1 MIRYLLETSIIGSF
15 LVLIILLL
23 RFIFK
28 NKIKKSIIY
37 YLWIILI
44 IKLLIP
50 LGPESKVSIFN
61 LVNVENSNYETINNV
76 DINNNILSQ
85 NNEANEINTVIQEEN
100 TSTNEKINNNSNIK
114 INSNEET
121 TELKK
126 KNKNSLEKVLFLIWI
141 SVTTI
146 IILSKLAIYIRFK
159 KSINNEYKNNLN
171 YKYNI
176 DISKELKL
184 LNIKRNIK
192 IIVTDR
198 SITPSLI
205 GIINPK
211 ILIPKI
217 ILKDIEENQ
226 LRYIIL
232 HELCH
237 YKRKDIFIL
246 WLSIFAS
253 SINWFNPII
262 NLGMKIMKEDCELAC
277 DEMVLD
283 NIKDSE
289 KIYYG
294 KTIINIIEAISI
306 KNKMV
311 GTTSIITSKKSIK
324 ERIKLIAKNKKFN
337 FKNIILGIVII
348 IVFLGIALTNKV
360 NIKKLDLI
368 DYRKVNIISINTILT
383 NKAPSPL
390 ESKVINDNSKIKELI
405 EYINS
410 IEVKNK
416 KKVDIKGGEIL
427 NINIKGEENYNIR
440 ISEDKY
446 IYVDDI
452 RYEVNN
458 EDLNYIKKYAM
469 EYESENKVEIDN
481 VDDILEHLQ
490 KKYKVEIKSSKEK
503 NQKLGNGDSAIEKT
517 INLNTEEVYF
527 YEFKNKESALGYV
540 GIFNGDDYAEISYIS
555 DLLIDLDKLTNTK
568 NLYFLD
574 NIICLYN
581 GDSKEIKESLSNILG
596 EPLKRQSRPSI
607 LISNVDVTLIYPSQW
622 KLRQDPKTIIIGEKK
637 FDIDSTKVTL
647 EKNICKVKINNY
659 DLLYELGNFDEE
671 EIYILWEHKYRE
683 NNKEFQINISRDDFI
698 RLYKIKD
705 SYINLNLRYKEIVFE
720 NDNKIEI
727 AKKLFEEYLND
738 NKTNWFFNLVNGI
751 DEESTDT
758 FSDFKINDITLIE
771 DGENLFKVG
780 ISYDIKPLGEEVSIW
795 DAGNGEREGEWIRKK
810 YNFFDIEKIKGN
822 TYRIINGYTG

>member
-50 LGPESKVSIFN
+50 IGPESKLSIFN
-61 LVNVENSNYETINNV
+61 LVNVKNLNYETVNNV
-76 DINNNILSQ
+76 DINNNILNQ
-85 NNEANEINTVIQEEN
+85 NNELNEINTAIQEEN
-100 TSTNEKINNNSNIK
+100 TSINEEINNNSNIK

-126 KNKNSLEKVLFLIWI
+126 KNKSVEKILFLIWI
-141 SVTTI
+141 SGTLS
-146 IILSKLAIYIRFK
+146 ILLLKLMIYIRFK

-192 IIVTDR
+192 VIVTDK

-217 ILKDIEENQ
+217 ILKDIEKNE

-283 NIKDSE
+283 NIEDSE
-289 KIYYG
+289 KTYYG

-306 KNKMV
+306 KNKMI

-324 ERIKLIAKNKKFN
+324 ERIKIIAKNKKFN

-360 NIKKLDLI
+360 STKKLDLI
-368 DYRKVNIISINTILT
+368 DYRKVNIISINKILT
-383 NKAPSPL
+383 NKIPSPL
-390 ESKVINDNSKIKELI
+390 ESKVINDNSEIKELI

-416 KKVDIKGGEIL
+416 KKVDIKDGEIL

-481 VDDILEHLQ
+481 VDGILEHLQ

-503 NQKLGNGDSAIEKT
+503 NQKLGNGDSAIEKI

-527 YEFKNKESALGYV
+527 YEFKNKEFALGYV
-540 GIFNGDDYAEISYIS
+540 GIFNGDDYAEISYVS

-574 NIICLYN
+574 NIICLYD

-596 EPLKRQSRPSI
+596 EPLKRQSRPSL
-607 LISNVDVTLIYPSQW
+607 LISNADVTLIYPSQW
-622 KLRQDPKTIIIGEKK
+622 KLEQDPKAIIIGEKK

-659 DLLYELGNFDEE
+659 DLINELGSFDEE
-671 EIYILWEHKYRE
+671 EIYILWEHKYQE
-683 NNKEFQINISRDDFI
+683 KNKEFQINISRDDFV
-698 RLYKIKD
+698 R
-705 SYINLNLRYKEIVFE
+705 
-720 NDNKIEI
+720 IE
-727 AKKLFEEYLND
+727 
-738 NKTNWFFNLVNGI
+738 
-751 DEESTDT
+751 
-758 FSDFKINDITLIE
+758 
-771 DGENLFKVG
+771 
-780 ISYDIKPLGEEVSIW
+780 
-795 DAGNGEREGEWIRKK
+795 
-810 YNFFDIEKIKGN
+810 
-822 TYRIINGYTG
+822 

>member
-50 LGPESKVSIFN
+50 IGPESKLSIFN
-61 LVNVENSNYETINNV
+61 LVNVKNLNYETVNNV
-76 DINNNILSQ
+76 DINNNILNQ
-85 NNEANEINTVIQEEN
+85 NNELNEINTAIQEEN
-100 TSTNEKINNNSNIK
+100 TSTNEEINNNSNIK

-126 KNKNSLEKVLFLIWI
+126 KNKSVEKILFLIWI
-141 SVTTI
+141 SGTLS
-146 IILSKLAIYIRFK
+146 ILLLKLMIYIRFK
-159 KSINNEYKNNLN
+159 KSINNEYRNNFN
-171 YKYNI
+171 YKYNM

-192 IIVTDR
+192 VIVTDK

-217 ILKDIEENQ
+217 ILKDIEKNE

-283 NIKDSE
+283 NIEDSE
-289 KIYYG
+289 KTYYG

-306 KNKMV
+306 KNKMI

-324 ERIKLIAKNKKFN
+324 ERIKIIAKNKKFN

-360 NIKKLDLI
+360 STKKLDLI
-368 DYRKVNIISINTILT
+368 DYRKVNIISINKILT
-383 NKAPSPL
+383 NKIPSPL
-390 ESKVINDNSKIKELI
+390 ESKVINDNSEIKELI

-416 KKVDIKGGEIL
+416 KKVDIKDGEIL

-481 VDDILEHLQ
+481 VDGILEHLQ

-503 NQKLGNGDSAIEKT
+503 NQKLGNGDSAIEKI

-527 YEFKNKESALGYV
+527 YEFKNKEFALGYV
-540 GIFNGDDYAEISYIS
+540 GIFNGDDYAEISYVS

-574 NIICLYN
+574 NIICLYD

-607 LISNVDVTLIYPSQW
+607 LISNADVTLIYPSQW

-637 FDIDSTKVTL
+637 FDIDSAKVTL

-659 DLLYELGNFDEE
+659 DLINELGSFDEE
-671 EIYILWEHKYRE
+671 EIYILWEHKYQE
-683 NNKEFQINISRDDFI
+683 SNKEFLINISRDDFV
-698 RLYKIKD
+698 R
-705 SYINLNLRYKEIVFE
+705 
-720 NDNKIEI
+720 IE
-727 AKKLFEEYLND
+727 
-738 NKTNWFFNLVNGI
+738 
-751 DEESTDT
+751 
-758 FSDFKINDITLIE
+758 
-771 DGENLFKVG
+771 
-780 ISYDIKPLGEEVSIW
+780 
-795 DAGNGEREGEWIRKK
+795 
-810 YNFFDIEKIKGN
+810 
-822 TYRIINGYTG
+822 

>member
-37 YLWIILI
+37 CLWIILI

-50 LGPESKVSIFN
+50 IGPESKLSIFN
-61 LVNVENSNYETINNV
+61 LANIKNLNYETVNNV
-76 DINNNILSQ
+76 DINNNILSE
-85 NNEANEINTVIQEEN
+85 NNESNEINTVIQEEN
-100 TSTNEKINNNSNIK
+100 TSTNEEINNNSNIK

-126 KNKNSLEKVLFLIWI
+126 KNNNSLEKVLFLIWI
-141 SVTTI
+141 SVTAI
-146 IILSKLAIYIRFK
+146 MLLSKLVIYIRVK
-159 KSINNEYKNNLN
+159 TSINNEYKNNLN

-192 IIVTDR
+192 VIVTDK

-211 ILIPKI
+211 ILIPKM
-217 ILKDIEENQ
+217 ILNDIEENQ

-306 KNKMV
+306 KNNMI

-360 NIKKLDLI
+360 SIKKLDLI
-368 DYRKVNIISINTILT
+368 DYSKVNKITINIM
-383 NKAPSPL
+383 PSPP
-390 ESKVINDNSKIKELI
+390 EAKVIDDKNNIKELV

-427 NINIKGEENYNIR
+427 SVNIEGEENYNIR

-446 IYVDDI
+446 IYIDDI
-452 RYEVNN
+452 RYEVDN
-458 EDLNYIKKYAM
+458 EGLNYIKKYAT
-469 EYESENKVEIDN
+469 EYTSESKVYVNN

-490 KKYKVEIKSSKEK
+490 KKYKIEIKSSKEK
-503 NQKLGNGDSAIEKT
+503 IQKLGNDDSVIEKI

-540 GIFNGDDYAEISYIS
+540 GIFNGDDYAEISYVS

-581 GDSKEIKESLSNILG
+581 GDSKEIKESLSNMLG
-596 EPLKRQSRPSI
+596 EPLKRQSRPSL
-607 LISNVDVTLIYPSQW
+607 LISNADVTLIYPSQW
-622 KLRQDPKTIIIGEKK
+622 KLEKDLKAIIIGEKK

-659 DLLYELGNFDEE
+659 DLINELGSFDEE
-671 EIYILWEHKYRE
+671 EIYILWEHKYQE
-683 NNKEFQINISRDDFI
+683 SNKEFLINISRDDFV
-698 RLYKIKD
+698 R
-705 SYINLNLRYKEIVFE
+705 
-720 NDNKIEI
+720 IE
-727 AKKLFEEYLND
+727 
-738 NKTNWFFNLVNGI
+738 
-751 DEESTDT
+751 
-758 FSDFKINDITLIE
+758 
-771 DGENLFKVG
+771 
-780 ISYDIKPLGEEVSIW
+780 
-795 DAGNGEREGEWIRKK
+795 
-810 YNFFDIEKIKGN
+810 
-822 TYRIINGYTG
+822 

>member
-15 LVLIILLL
+15 LVLIILFL

-28 NKIKKSIIY
+28 NKIKKSIVY

-50 LGPESKVSIFN
+50 IGPESKLSIFN
-61 LVNVENSNYETINNV
+61 LANIKNLNYQTVNNV

-85 NNEANEINTVIQEEN
+85 NNESNEMNNVIQKEN
-100 TSTNEKINNNSNIK
+100 TSTNKEINKNSNIK
-114 INSNEET
+114 INSNKET

-126 KNKNSLEKVLFLIWI
+126 KNKNNLEKVLFLIWI
-141 SVTTI
+141 IGTS
-146 IILSKLAIYIRFK
+146 IILLLKLMIYIRFK

-184 LNIKRNIK
+184 LNIKKNIK
-192 IIVTDR
+192 VIVTDK

-217 ILKDIEENQ
+217 ILKDTEENE

-283 NIKDSE
+283 NIEDSE

-306 KNKMV
+306 KNKMI

-360 NIKKLDLI
+360 NTKKLNLI
-368 DYRKVNIISINTILT
+368 DYSKVNKIIINIM
-383 NKAPSPL
+383 PSPP
-390 ESKVINDNSKIKELI
+390 EAKVIDDKNNIKELV
-405 EYINS
+405 EYLNS

-427 NINIKGEENYNIR
+427 SVNIEGEENYNIR

-446 IYVDDI
+446 IYIDDI
-452 RYEVNN
+452 RYEVND
-458 EDLNYIKKYAM
+458 EDLNYIKKYAI
-469 EYESENKVEIDN
+469 EYESENKVYVNN

-490 KKYKVEIKSSKEK
+490 KKYKIEIKSSKEK
-503 NQKLGNGDSAIEKT
+503 VCEIDSDDSAIEKV
-517 INLNTEEVYF
+517 ININNEEAYF
-527 YEFKNKESALGYV
+527 YEFKNKESALAHIGV
-540 GIFNGDDYAEISYIS
+540 FNGDDYAIIDYAPYF
-555 DLLIDLDKLTNTK
+555 LIDLDKLTNTK

-574 NIICLYN
+574 NIICLYD
-581 GDSKEIKESLSNILG
+581 GESKEIKELLSNMLG
-596 EPLKRQSRPSI
+596 EPLKRQSAPSL
-607 LISNVDVTLIYPSQW
+607 LISNADVTLIYPSQW
-622 KLRQDPKTIIIGEKK
+622 KLEQDPKAIIIGEKK

-659 DLLYELGNFDEE
+659 DLINELGDFDEE
-671 EIYILWEHKYRE
+671 EIYTLWEHKYRE
-683 NNKEFQINISRDDFI
+683 NNKGFQINISRDDFI
-698 RLYKIKD
+698 RLYKVKD
-705 SYINLNLRYKEIVFE
+705 SYINLNLTYKEIIFE

-727 AKKLFEEYLND
+727 AKRLFEEYLND
-738 NKTNWFFNLVNGI
+738 NKTDWFFNLVNGI
-751 DEESTDT
+751 NEEPKDT

-771 DGENLFKVG
+771 DGDNLFKVG
-780 ISYDIKPLGEEVSIW
+780 ISYDIKPLGEEVSIF

>member
-50 LGPESKVSIFN
+50 IGPESKLSIFN
-61 LVNVENSNYETINNV
+61 LVNIKNLNYETVNNV
-76 DINNNILSQ
+76 DTNNNILSQ
-85 NNEANEINTVIQEEN
+85 NNELNEINTTIQEEN
-100 TSTNEKINNNSNIK
+100 TSTNEEINNNSNIK
-114 INSNEET
+114 INSNEEIT
-121 TELKK
+121 DLKK
-126 KNKNSLEKVLFLIWI
+126 KDKNSLEKVLFLIWI
-141 SVTTI
+141 SVTS
-146 IILSKLAIYIRFK
+146 IILLLKLMIYIRFK

-192 IIVTDR
+192 VIVTDK
-198 SITPSLI
+198 SVTPSLI

-211 ILIPKI
+211 ILIPKM
-217 ILKDIEENQ
+217 ILNDIEENQ

-277 DEMVLD
+277 DEMVLG

-289 KIYYG
+289 KLYYG
-294 KTIINIIEAISI
+294 KTIINIIEEISI
-306 KNKMV
+306 KNKMI

-324 ERIKLIAKNKKFN
+324 ERIKLIARNKKFS

-360 NIKKLDLI
+360 NTKNLDLI
-368 DYRKVNIISINTILT
+368 DYRKVNIISMNTILT

-390 ESKVINDNSKIKELI
+390 ETKVINDNSKIKELI

-503 NQKLGNGDSAIEKT
+503 IQKLGNGDSTIEKI
-517 INLNTEEVYF
+517 INLNAEEVYF
-527 YEFKNKESALGYV
+527 YEFKNKESALGYI
-540 GIFNGDDYAEISYIS
+540 GIFNGDDYAEISYVS
-555 DLLIDLDKLTNTK
+555 DLLIDLDKLTNIK

-607 LISNVDVTLIYPSQW
+607 LISNADVTLIYPSQW
-622 KLRQDPKTIIIGEKK
+622 KVQQDPKAIIIGEKK

-659 DLLYELGNFDEE
+659 DVLYELGNFDEE
-671 EIYILWEHKYRE
+671 EIYILWEHKYQE
-683 NNKEFQINISRDDFI
+683 NNKEFQINISRDDFV

-705 SYINLNLRYKEIVFE
+705 FYINLNLRYKEIVFE

-738 NKTNWFFNLVNGI
+738 NKTDWFFNLVNGI
-751 DEESTDT
+751 NEESKDT